1 MSENNAPLFGDIP
14 IIDDF
19 QVIELFE
26 TTNILMSDLARI
38 SGRSVS
44 ELKKLI
50 QDSTSQVVCSTCK

>member
-1 MSENNAPLFGDIP
+1 MSKDNAPVFGDIP

-26 TTNILMSDLARI
+26 TSSILMSDLARI

-50 QDSTSQVVCSTCK
+50 QGSTSRIVCGDCK

>member
-44 ELKKLI
+44 ELKELI
-50 QDSTSQVVCSTCK
+50 LNSTSRVVCGTCK